1 MSKETLTPKQ
11 HRFCIEYLKD
21 RNGKAAA
28 IRAGYSPGAAAQQ
41 AYELLQLP
49 KVRSVVDAEQ
59 QDSLD
64 RVRLDRDWVIQRLK
78 DEAEG
83 AETDGARVRAL
94 ELLGKELGMFVERKE
109 VQHNHDHT
117 FFASIDMTEPEVIEG
132 EAVEVLPPMLTD
144 LTEPDWDGDQDG
156 A

>member
-1 MSKETLTPKQ
+1 LSRDTLTPKQ

-21 RNGKAAA
+21 RIGKEAA
-28 IRAGYSPGAAAQQ
+28 IRAGYSPNAAAQQ

-49 KVRSVVDAEQ
+49 KIRAIVDAEQ

-64 RVRLDRDWVIQRLK
+64 RVRVDRDWVLEQLK
-78 DEAEG
+78 LEATS

-94 ELLGKELGMFVERKE
+94 ELLGKELGMFVERKQ

-117 FFASIDMTEPEVIEG
+117 FFANVDLTEAIDGEWSEPL
-132 EAVEVLPPMLTD
+132 ALPN
-144 LTEPDWDGDQDG
+144 LTEPDGDGSE
-156 A
+156 